1 MPKASVNGLLLSA
14 KGKPNPTNNTPYT
27 KASCMEIKILYENDG
42 CLISL
47 FWIQSIT
54 YFMAIGRWFLT
65 DHYSF
70 WNGFKE
76 LVWELTP
83 IPNVC

>member
-1 MPKASVNGLLLSA
+1 MS
-14 KGKPNPTNNTPYT
+14 
-27 KASCMEIKILYENDG
+27 EENDG
-42 CLISL
+42 CLMSL
-47 FWIQSIT
+47 FWIQLIT

-76 LVWELTP
+76 LVWALTP
-83 IPNVC
+83 IVNIFYVGDLWLSIIMFPVGLVLMATT

>member
-1 MPKASVNGLLLSA
+1 MS
-14 KGKPNPTNNTPYT
+14 
-27 KASCMEIKILYENDG
+27 EENDG

-47 FWIQSIT
+47 FWIQLIT

-76 LVWELTP
+76 LVWALTP
-83 IPNVC
+83 IVNIFYVGDLWLSIIMFPVGLVLMATT